1 MSYYRKSMKP
11 TTKIVLSEGG
21 ATDKNVGLICVSFG
35 VLNDKTF
42 RNHWF
47 LCRRR
52 KTRLNVNYTA
62 VCPYMILCYSL
73 SNHQRLLA
81 TTCQHS
87 SLLCQQLLF
96 LRLFAVLFPLRTSF
110 LTKIT
115 AFKSKEMSQIN
126 RTIVFFCG
134 KLNQS
139 ERGKDH
145 KKHSQRA

>member
-1 MSYYRKSMKP
+1 MTECMRLD
-11 TTKIVLSEGG
+11 VLLQKVYETHDQNS
-21 ATDKNVGLICVSFG
+21 LIRRASHGQECGSDLCQFRG
-35 VLNDKTF
+35 PF

-47 LCRRR
+47 LCRQR

-81 TTCQHS
+81 ATCQHS

-126 RTIVFFCG
+126 RTIVFFI
-134 KLNQS
+134 
-139 ERGKDH
+139 
-145 KKHSQRA
+145 